1 MQAENIP
8 LYLLQCSSGQEAV
21 LRVGLVTNFL
31 DVSRIE
37 ALLDIAAKV
46 CLTFVVNGSKGFIF
60 AKSSYL

>member
-21 LRVGLVTNFL
+21 LRVGLVTNLYIFL

-60 AKSSYL
+60 AK